1 MKLTYHVYFL
11 YEAPYILVLETPEGT
26 SALHL
31 EAILNSEITIA
42 KNKKQTN
49 HSMALRDCKKTT
61 CLHYEKWKQEVRA
74 LPCFISAGKVYIEWL
89 RLFTALCMSIMAAN
103 IDFWVIEKS

>member
-42 KNKKQTN
+42 KNKQT
-49 HSMALRDCKKTT
+49 
-61 CLHYEKWKQEVRA
+61 
-74 LPCFISAGKVYIEWL
+74 
-89 RLFTALCMSIMAAN
+89 TA
-103 IDFWVIEKS
+103 WH